1 VSNREAWRATVDRM
15 LTELRRGDARSET
28 YWAQQLAFGPVFVH
42 AVALRWRSKSIPT
55 ADVPG
60 LTRCLQLA
68 HSAFAA
74 LPELD
79 GGDPTALRLLAAR
92 QARAIGWGRRGSL
105 AALLAR
111 LGASPMVANSAV
123 PSRMVRPYELLGFRP
138 HERLAG

>member
-1 VSNREAWRATVDRM
+1 MSSLEAWDQTLDTMFA
-15 LTELRRGDARSET
+15 ELQRGDPRSET

-42 AVALRWRSKSIPT
+42 AVALRWRSGSIPPDD
-55 ADVPG
+55 APALV
-60 LTRCLQLA
+60 RCLQLA
-68 HSAFAA
+68 FSAFAA

-79 GGDPTALRLLAAR
+79 GGDPTALRLLAVR

-111 LGASPMVANSAV
+111 LGGTGVTPAAV
-123 PSRMVRPYELLGFRP
+123 PSRMARPYELIGFRP